1 MGWYTEAPCLCEGVR
16 CDKGLGKRRVVRG
29 EADEAVV
36 VVGADTNETR
46 ADAGGRSATTCDQRK
61 RMNGWLAGW
70 LAWHGQ
76 RTVMGSVGCCSSW
89 GTF

>member
-1 MGWYTEAPCLCEGVR
+1 VGWYTEAPCLCESVR

-46 ADAGGRSATTCDQRK
+46 ADVGGRSATTCDQRK
-61 RMNGWLAGW
+61 RMNGWLAG
-70 LAWHGQ
+70 LARAAHGCGLGWVLQ
-76 RTVMGSVGCCSSW
+76 LGAPFR
-89 GTF
+89 